1 MQGFYETP
9 IAVQIRNVRI
19 GKKDI
24 GISMIFN
31 PDSANFLGADA
42 EEPDVNQLLKY
53 LQHQSPEVLAQ
64 VAKSVTPEVKQI
76 ISQNVQGL
84 VGMLPSEAF
93 NVKITTDRDNL
104 AGLLA
109 SAMMTGYFLRQ
120 MEQRMEMEDVLTGSI
135 SLHRV
140 GIRETSPE
148 EKPSRNETHSDTE

>member
-1 MQGFYETP
+1 M
-9 IAVQIRNVRI
+9 V
-19 GKKDI
+19 
-24 GISMIFN
+24 FN
-31 PDSANFLGADA
+31 PDSADFFGTDT
-42 EEPDVNQLLKY
+42 EEPEVNPLLKY

-76 ISQNVQGL
+76 ISHNVQGL

-120 MEQRMEMEDVLTGSI
+120 MEQRMEMEDVLTGSF
-135 SLHRV
+135 S
-140 GIRETSPE
+140 IRELPDSE
-148 EKPSRNETHSDTE
+148 